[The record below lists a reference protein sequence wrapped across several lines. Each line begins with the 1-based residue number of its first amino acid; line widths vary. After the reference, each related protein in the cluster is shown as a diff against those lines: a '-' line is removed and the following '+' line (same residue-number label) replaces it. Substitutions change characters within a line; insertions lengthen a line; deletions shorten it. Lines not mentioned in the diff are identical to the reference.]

1 MIFGHIFLAET
12 HKQVSSDHRTD
23 YMLFGT
29 KRLIVYSVI
38 LQNLPGK
45 SGKIG
50 MEAFFTSKL
59 RFCVYIMVMYIG
71 CLSFFIPI
79 RVWHE
84 SLFECRNCSLTDRNV
99 PCTTY
104 CKILQNVYVRDNKV

>member
-59 RFCVYIMVMYIG
+59 RFCVFIMVMYIG
-71 CLSFFIPI
+71 CLSFLIPI
-79 RVWHE
+79 RVLHE
-84 SLFECRNCSLTDRNV
+84 FRNCSLTNRNV
-99 PCTTY
+99 PCTTN